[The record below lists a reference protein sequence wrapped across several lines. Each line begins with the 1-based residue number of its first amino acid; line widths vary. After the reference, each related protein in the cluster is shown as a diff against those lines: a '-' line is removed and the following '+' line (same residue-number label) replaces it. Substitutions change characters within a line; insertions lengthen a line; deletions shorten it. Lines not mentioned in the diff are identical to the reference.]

1 MSRWDYQDRWIA
13 LILAA
18 SAFGVLFA
26 TEGTLA
32 VGWDEPVYA
41 ENGQR
46 IVIWLGTLI
55 RGLAHGDLSEA
66 LHPTAIGTSFG
77 LNHEHPPLAKAISGL
92 GWALTRDWLPL
103 PTAHRVGP
111 MALTA
116 TLAAWIYVAVRQ
128 AGTGRIGALVGALAL
143 LDMPR
148 LFFHAHVAGLDLPAA
163 ALWFF
168 AVWVF
173 WRIALIAEAAG
184 NAQNASAA
192 KPRAD
197 LPGFSKLW
205 TWIAPG
211 LVFGL
216 ALATKISNVLASV
229 GMALWV
235 LTSRD
240 QRRRWELWGR
250 LLLMGPLGLLTVIGL
265 FPWFWSDTAPKLINW
280 ARFFTVSH
288 YEIYQYY
295 FGRTYLEPPWH
306 FPIVTV
312 LVTVPVP
319 LLALAVIGAAQGIRP
334 GPTQPTARLWLI
346 QALLIVAWFMRP
358 SSRAFDGDRL
368 LMPTYVFLAP
378 LAGLGFDMVARWLSS
393 RAFARIRD
401 DGPWMS
407 DESLPSSI
415 VHRPSPI
422 VMRKAWPG
430 FLIIVLGVA
439 MLTPGALAIARLHPF
454 ELAYYN
460 EAIGGVRGAYRLR
473 LETIYWASTY
483 RAALPELNRRAAPG
497 ATVWVM
503 PNSWD
508 VMYYYQKAGL
518 LRDDLVMV
526 RPPGWGSFYDDSG
539 VKWIEAGI
547 DQADFALIEYRQTT
561 FFDYVVDYMAQHQ
574 PVWALDYRGVP
585 LVALYQRSDGR

>member
-1 MSRWDYQDRWIA
+1 M

-18 SAFGVLFA
+18 SVFGVLFT

-46 IVIWLGTLI
+46 IVTWLGTLM
-55 RGLAHGDLSEA
+55 RGLVRGDLSEA
-66 LHPTAIGTSFG
+66 LNPTAIGISFG

-92 GWALTRDWLPL
+92 GWALTRNWLPL

-111 MALTA
+111 MALA
-116 TLAAWIYVAVRQ
+116 AALAAWIYVAVRQ
-128 AGTGRIGALVGALAL
+128 AGAGRIGALVGALAL

-163 ALWFF
+163 AMWFF

-173 WRIALIAEAAG
+173 WRLALVAEAAG
-184 NAQNASAA
+184 NAQNASAV
-192 KPRAD
+192 KPRAG
-197 LPGFSKLW
+197 LQGFSELW

-211 LVFGL
+211 LAFGL

-235 LTSRD
+235 LASRD
-240 QRRRWELWGR
+240 RRRRWDLWGR
-250 LLLMGPLGLLTVIGL
+250 LILMGPLGLLTVIAL
-265 FPWFWSDTAPKLINW
+265 FPWFWSDTGSKLLNW

-295 FGRTYLEPPWH
+295 FGKTYLEPPWH
-306 FPIVTV
+306 FPVVTV
-312 LVTVPVP
+312 LVTVPIP
-319 LLALAVIGAAQGIRP
+319 LLVLAAIGAAQGVRP
-334 GPTQPTARLWLI
+334 GPAQPRPELGRQPAARLWLI
-346 QALLIVAWFMRP
+346 QALLTVAWFMRP

-378 LAGLGFDMVARWLSS
+378 LAGLGFDVSVSWLKSRVSAR
-393 RAFARIRD
+393 AQD
-401 DGPWMS
+401 DGRWTT
-407 DESLPSSI
+407 DERFLSSI
-415 VHRPSPI
+415 VRRPSSI

-430 FLIIVLGVA
+430 LLTVVLGVA
-439 MLTPGALAIARLHPF
+439 VLVPGALAIVRLHPF

-460 EAIGGVRGAYRLR
+460 EAIGGVRGAHRLQ

-539 VKWIEAGI
+539 VKWTEAGM

-561 FFDYVVDYMAQHQ
+561 FFDYVVDYMAQRR
-574 PVWALDYRGVP
+574 PVWALDYQGVP
-585 LVALYQRSDGR
+585 LVALYQRSN

>member
-1 MSRWDYQDRWIA
+1 MSRWDHQDRWIA
-13 LILAA
+13 LILAI
-18 SAFGVLFA
+18 SVFGVLFA
-26 TEGTLA
+26 TERTLA

-46 IVIWLGTLI
+46 IILWLGMLI
-55 RGLAHGDLSEA
+55 RGLVRGDVSES
-66 LHPTAIGTSFG
+66 LNPTAIGLSFG

-92 GWALTRDWLPL
+92 GWALTRNWLPL

-111 MALTA
+111 MALSA

-128 AGTGRIGALVGALAL
+128 AGAGRIGALVGALAL

-173 WRIALIAEAAG
+173 WRLTLITEAAG
-184 NAQNASAA
+184 NAQDPSTV
-192 KPRAD
+192 KPSWSSLR
-197 LPGFSKLW
+197 GFSQLW
-205 TWIAPG
+205 TWIVPG
-211 LVFGL
+211 LAFGL
-216 ALATKISNVLASV
+216 ALATKISNVLASIGV
-229 GMALWV
+229 VLWV
-235 LTSRD
+235 LASRD
-240 QRRRWELWGR
+240 QRRRWDLWGR
-250 LLLMGPLGLLTVIGL
+250 LILMGPLGLLTLIVL
-265 FPWFWSDTAPKLINW
+265 FPWFWSETGSKLINW

-295 FGRTYLEPPWH
+295 LGKTYLEPPWH

-319 LLALAVIGAAQGIRP
+319 LLALAAIGAAQGIRP
-334 GPTQPTARLWLI
+334 GPTQLAARLWLI
-346 QALLIVAWFMRP
+346 QALLPVAWFMRP

-378 LAGLGFDMVARWLSS
+378 LVGLGFDTAARWLSS
-393 RAFARIRD
+393 RAFARTRD
-401 DGPWMS
+401 DERRISGG
-407 DESLPSSI
+407 SL
-415 VHRPSPI
+415 PSPI
-422 VMRKAWPG
+422 VMRKAWPE
-430 FLIIVLGVA
+430 LLTVVLGIA
-439 MLTPGALAIARLHPF
+439 MLAPGALAIVRLHPF

-460 EAIGGVRGAYRLR
+460 EAIGGVRGAHRLQ

-483 RAALPELNRRAAPG
+483 RAVLPELNRRAAPG

-539 VKWIEAGI
+539 VKWTEGGM
-547 DQADFALIEYRQTT
+547 DQADFAIVEYRQTT

-574 PVWALDYRGVP
+574 PVWTLDYQGVP
-585 LVALYQRSDGR
+585 LVALYQRSNRR